1 MSPPPSPR
9 QPSVYFCLYKFAC
22 GTFCTNGIIQ
32 YVVLWDWLLSWSTRF
47 ARFIHAAAFIS
58 TFLFTPNNIPLCGY
72 ITSCVSVHQLMEVC
86 IVSTLWL
93 LWVMLPWTCVYKVLC
108 GHLFSFLLD
117 VDRPRSRI
125 AGSDTSCVQPFGELP
140 EHSGVAAPFYLPSRR
155 VSKFRFL
162 RSLSSCYRV
171 FQWGPSLPVWSA
183 ASLWSGYLLPCW
195 ITILTT
201 IFSYAFWTF
210 LYLV

>member
-1 MSPPPSPR
+1 MNFSVFTALYLSQSILHSDQPKRYTIPFSNHSFPVSSQCHHHPALGNHRSTSVSINSP
-9 QPSVYFCLYKFAC
+9 L
-22 GTFCTNGIIQ
+22 TFCTNGIIQ

-125 AGSDTSCVQPFGELP
+125 AGSDTSCV
-140 EHSGVAAPFYLPSRR
+140 
-155 VSKFRFL
+155 
-162 RSLSSCYRV
+162 
-171 FQWGPSLPVWSA
+171 
-183 ASLWSGYLLPCW
+183 
-195 ITILTT
+195 
-201 IFSYAFWTF
+201 
-210 LYLV
+210 